1 MTGKN
6 TVSSEKLRAFVERIE
21 RIREEK
27 QACADDEAA
36 VLAEAKSDGF
46 TPSAIRAVVK
56 RRAMKPHDVQEAE
69 ATLDMYLHALGMAT
83 EPPLFRFAGLAAID
97 TTARDQVLAR
107 MSEFLPA
114 AGLGHIVVSMGG
126 QQVRLTRDDTGAVQ
140 MQEVE
145 DRPPEPRDEA
155 PARPRRSN
163 RAEVPDVDEAGAED
177 LGADYARANRPVI
190 DNPFPFGDARRARFD
205 AGWRREAGSD
215 GMGPDEGE

>member
-27 QACADDEAA
+27 KACADDEAA

-97 TTARDQVLAR
+97 TAARDQVLAR
-107 MSEFLPA
+107 MSEFVPA
-114 AGLGHIVVSMGG
+114 AGLGHITVSMGG
-126 QQVRLTRDDTGAVQ
+126 QQVRLTRDADGAVQ
-140 MQEVE
+140 MHEVDDLQQNPLE
-145 DRPPEPRDEA
+145 EA
-155 PARPRRSN
+155 PHRPRRTPK
-163 RAEVPDVDEAGAED
+163 ADVPDVDEDGAEA

-215 GMGPDEGE
+215 GMGPDGGE

>member
-27 QACADDEAA
+27 KACADDEAA

-97 TTARDQVLAR
+97 TAARDQVLER
-107 MSEFLPA
+107 MAEFVPA

-126 QQVRLTRDDTGAVQ
+126 QQVRLTRDAAGAVQ
-140 MQEVE
+140 MHEVE
-145 DRPPEPRDEA
+145 EPQPKPFEEA
-155 PARPRRSN
+155 PHRPRR
-163 RAEVPDVDEAGAED
+163 APKADVPDVDEAGAEE
-177 LGADYARANRPVI
+177 LGAEFARENRPVI

-215 GMGPDEGE
+215 GMGPDGGE